1 MGQKVNP
8 NGLRLGI
15 NRNWE
20 SRWVA
25 KDNRQTA
32 LWLVQ
37 DDKIRK
43 HIFKV
48 CKAAQ
53 VSHVEIERTQNKVDI
68 FIHCSQPGIVLGK
81 EMSNLKVLKQQ
92 LSYIVGRKTKVNV
105 NVLPLDKPTFSA
117 RIIAREIADAIENRF
132 SFRNAQKI
140 AIKKV
145 LASGAKGIKTNVSGR
160 LGGVEMAREEGYSE
174 GIVPLTTL
182 RANIDYALEEA
193 WTTYGL
199 IGVKVWINRGELFKK
214 NFSQNTKFEKKPIEK
229 KREQQ
234 PVQQQKP
241 QQPKPQPKVVKE
253 VKQEEPAKPVKAE
266 SLKREQ
272 EVLKVVE
279 AKPAE
284 GAKKGKVEEAAIIMI
299 STKKEYADNLLNED
313 LNKNVFFYKVTPVN
327 PIKRVLIYT
336 TTGKKGVVGEFDLD
350 KIEILAVSTA
360 WRKYG
365 QQSCMSKKDFDEYYK
380 DSEKAHILIS
390 KEAFRYSRPK
400 TLESYNM
407 KKGPSGFQYLK

>member
-8 NGLRLGI
+8 NGLRIGI
-15 NRNWE
+15 IRNWE
-20 SRWVA
+20 SRWIA
-25 KDNRQTA
+25 KDNKQTA

-53 VSHVEIERTQNKVDI
+53 VSHVEIERQQNKIDI

-81 EMSNLKVLKQQ
+81 DMVNLKTLKKQ
-92 LSYIVGRKTKVNV
+92 LNYIVGRKTKVNV
-105 NVLPLDKPTFSA
+105 NVLPIDKPTFSA

-214 NFSQNTKFEKKPIEK
+214 STSQFNKFERKPVEKRKPEIQQSKPEFKKPVEK
-229 KREQQ
+229 
-234 PVQQQKP
+234 PVEEEKP
-241 QQPKPQPKVVKE
+241 T
-253 VKQEEPAKPVKAE
+253 KPVKAE
-266 SLKREQ
+266 TLKREK

-279 AKPAE
+279 SKTDE
-284 GAKKGKVEEAAIIMI
+284 SGKKGKVEETSIIMI
-299 STKKEYADNLLNED
+299 STKHEYADNLLNED

-327 PIKRVLIYT
+327 PIERVLVYT
-336 TTGKKGVVGEFDLD
+336 TTGKKEVIGEFDLE
-350 KIEILAVSTA
+350 KIEILPIESA

-365 QQSCMSKKDFDEYYK
+365 KQSCMSKADFDEYYK
-380 DSEKAHILIS
+380 DYNGEAHVLIS
-390 KEAFRYSRPK
+390 KEAFKYSRSK
-400 TLESYNM
+400 KLENYGM

>member
-8 NGLRLGI
+8 NGLRIGI
-15 NRNWE
+15 IRNWE
-20 SRWVA
+20 SRWIA
-25 KDNRQTA
+25 KDNKQTA

-53 VSHVEIERTQNKVDI
+53 VSHVEIERQQNKVDI

-81 EMSNLKVLKQQ
+81 DMANLKILKKQ
-92 LSYIVGRKTKVNV
+92 LNYIVGRKTKVNV
-105 NVLPLDKPTFSA
+105 NVLPIDKPTFSA

-214 NFSQNTKFEKKPIEK
+214 STSQFNKFDRKPTD
-229 KREQQ
+229 KR
-234 PVQQQKP
+234 KP
-241 QQPKPQPKVVKE
+241 EMQPKPEIKKPVEKPV
-253 VKQEEPAKPVKAE
+253 EEEKPAKPVKAE
-266 SLKREQ
+266 TLKREK

-279 AKPAE
+279 SKADEKS
-284 GAKKGKVEEAAIIMI
+284 GKKGKVEETSIIMI
-299 STKKEYADNLLNED
+299 STKHEYADNLLNED

-327 PIKRVLIYT
+327 PIKRVLVYT
-336 TTGKKGVVGEFDLD
+336 TTGKKEVIGEFDLE
-350 KIEILAVSTA
+350 KIDILPVSSA

-365 QQSCMSKKDFDEYYK
+365 SKSCMSKKDFDEYYK
-380 DSEKAHILIS
+380 DWNDDAHVLIS
-390 KEAFRYSRPK
+390 KEAFKYSRSK
-400 TLESYNM
+400 KLDDYGM